1 MSARF
6 DSQGFLGLHSEIT
19 LANARVGV
27 VGVGGGGSHMIQQLA
42 HIGVG
47 TILVA
52 DPDVVEDR
60 NLNRLV
66 GAGWW
71 DVGAKAPKVAVAE
84 RMTAHIRR
92 ESRLLPF
99 QVAWQEA
106 ASNLRACHA
115 IVGCVDSYRER
126 DELEGFCRRF
136 LIPYLDIGMDVFAF
150 ERGFTVSGQ
159 VILSLPGNP
168 CLRCMGI
175 VNDDLIGE
183 EARRY
188 GAAGSRPQVIWP
200 NGVLASTAVGLL
212 MQLLTPWDSRPI
224 GSAYLEYDGNAH
236 VVRPSQR
243 LSAVATSSC
252 LHYKLDEVGDPF
264 FGRD

>member
-84 RMTAHIRR
+84 RDGAHPPRKSFAAISGSLARSGVEPAR
-92 ESRLLPF
+92 MSCHRGLRRLLP
-99 QVAWQEA
+99 
-106 ASNLRACHA
+106 
-115 IVGCVDSYRER
+115 GT
-126 DELEGFCRRF
+126 G
-136 LIPYLDIGMDVFAF
+136 
-150 ERGFTVSGQ
+150 
-159 VILSLPGNP
+159 
-168 CLRCMGI
+168 
-175 VNDDLIGE
+175 
-183 EARRY
+183 
-188 GAAGSRPQVIWP
+188 
-200 NGVLASTAVGLL
+200 
-212 MQLLTPWDSRPI
+212 
-224 GSAYLEYDGNAH
+224 
-236 VVRPSQR
+236 
-243 LSAVATSSC
+243 
-252 LHYKLDEVGDPF
+252 
-264 FGRD
+264 